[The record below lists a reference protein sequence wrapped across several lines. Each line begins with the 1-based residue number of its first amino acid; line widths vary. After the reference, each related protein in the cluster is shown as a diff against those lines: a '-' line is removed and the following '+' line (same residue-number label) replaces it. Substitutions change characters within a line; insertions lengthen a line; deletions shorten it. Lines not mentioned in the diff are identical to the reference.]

1 MLGKQARQPS
11 GAKTSTSKRSG
22 GLSHDVL
29 IPGQVIYSDQFSARV
44 KGKGLPAHSGIG
56 QKQEYSGG
64 TVFYDAASKYVCVEL
79 QVGYTA
85 VEMIKS
91 KLRFEWMAANIG
103 VWVHAYNMDNG
114 IYHSDEFLKELQA
127 KGQGLDAP
135 TGQYTASIPA
145 VASVTGKLCW

>member
-1 MLGKQARQPS
+1 M
-11 GAKTSTSKRSG
+11 
-22 GLSHDVL
+22 L

-64 TVFYDAASKYVCVEL
+64 TVFYDSVSKYVCVEL

-91 KLRFEWMAANIG
+91 KLRFEQMAANIG
-103 VWVHAYNMDNG
+103 VQVHA
-114 IYHSDEFLKELQA
+114 
-127 KGQGLDAP
+127 
-135 TGQYTASIPA
+135 
-145 VASVTGKLCW
+145 

>member
-1 MLGKQARQPS
+1 VCA
-11 GAKTSTSKRSG
+11 ARSG

-44 KGKGLPAHSGIG
+44 KGKGLPAHSCIG

-64 TVFYDAASKYVCVEL
+64 NVFYYAASKYACVEL

-91 KLRFEWMAANIG
+91 KLRFEWMAADIG
-103 VWVHAYNMDNG
+103 VQVHAYHTDNS
-114 IYHSDEFLKELQA
+114 IYQKNSALKCYL
-127 KGQGLDAP
+127 
-135 TGQYTASIPA
+135 SIA
-145 VASVTGKLCW
+145 